1 MKSMNNV
8 VLEKRRNAMM
18 LSKKISQNNNIFKA
32 SLEVKIKR
40 GKLGSACGAI
50 SILISI
56 ILYIMNVSKLASG
69 LFVAGVL
76 TLGVNL
82 VMLNYFNKK

>member
-8 VLEKRRNAMM
+8 ALEKRRNAMM
-18 LSKKISQNNNIFKA
+18 FSERISQNNNIFKA
-32 SLEVKIKR
+32 PLEVKIKR
-40 GKLGSACGAI
+40 GKLGSTCGAI
-50 SILISI
+50 FILISG
-56 ILYIMNVSKLASG
+56 ILYIMNVSNLASG

-82 VMLNYFNKK
+82 IMLNYFNKK